1 MKSCCSTQN
10 LEALAIAHDSQQ
22 IARILEEPKGELLD
36 MSIEIGIK
44 TLTLDGF
51 NILYYFLTLI
61 SSCFGIKPSI

>member
-1 MKSCCSTQN
+1 MKGCWSTQN

-44 TLTLDGF
+44 NP
-51 NILYYFLTLI
+51 NIRWI
-61 SSCFGIKPSI
+61 